1 MLLWGIA
8 NRVESSDCSGL
19 LVSSS
24 TSGDWSFDKS
34 EMVRPCGKHF
44 TRNELRW
51 RKEVRF
57 RVALAW
63 DTFYKTAARN

>member
-1 MLLWGIA
+1 MSLWGTVT
-8 NRVESSDCSGL
+8 RVESLDYSGL

-24 TSGDWSFDKS
+24 TSGDWSSDKS
-34 EMVRPCGKHF
+34 EMVRLRGKHS

-63 DTFYKTAARN
+63 PLF